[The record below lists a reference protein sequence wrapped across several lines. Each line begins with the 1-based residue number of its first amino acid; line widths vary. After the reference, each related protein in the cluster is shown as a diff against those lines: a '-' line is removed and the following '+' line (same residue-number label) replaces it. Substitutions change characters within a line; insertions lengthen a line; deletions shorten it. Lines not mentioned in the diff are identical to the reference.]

1 MHKHIIGLIFVNILN
16 TGTALADSCPE
27 TISITQLSS
36 LNTDGQIIIN
46 DVLFD
51 AIDRENIKAITPSIY
66 HLSSWTALAKLR
78 KSEIIDNHLSC
89 HYGYK
94 SSVGNVTAKLDNSPK
109 EALNEK
115 YDYTFTIRHQ
125 LSTIESPV
133 TTTTETTIET
143 VEKDVPT
150 DDSLNKSSATTT
162 TEIKTETITE
172 LPPIE
177 TIVITK
183 EEIAKN
189 INLRNNLELLNIKN
203 LKVTEKI
210 VDLQYKLL
218 VAQANSNSIDLT
230 EINQAYEYIKQYFV
244 NKHNQL

>member
-1 MHKHIIGLIFVNILN
+1 MAMHKYTIGLIFLNILN

-27 TISITQLSS
+27 TITMTQLSS
-36 LNTDGQIIIN
+36 LNTNGQITIN

-51 AIDRENIKAITPSIY
+51 AVDRGNIKMITPSIY

-78 KSEIIDNHLSC
+78 KSEITDNHLFC

-94 SSVGNVTAKLDNSPK
+94 SSVGNMNAKLDKSPK

-125 LSTIESPV
+125 LPAIDSPV
-133 TTTTETTIET
+133 TTTTKTTIET

-177 TIVITK
+177 AIVITK
-183 EEIAKN
+183 EEITGNIQLRHNLEVLN
-189 INLRNNLELLNIKN
+189 INNS
-203 LKVTEKI
+203 KVTEKI
-210 VDLQYKLL
+210 VDLQYQLL
-218 VAQANSNSIDLT
+218 IKQAKSNLIDLT
-230 EINQAYEYIKQYFV
+230 EINQAYEYVKKYFAD
-244 NKHNQL
+244 KRS